1 MTRGTEIRAAVA
13 DEIRV
18 GEGIGAGTSARE
30 ILLRVHARAVNPEGI
45 AIVWPAPI
53 PIEPSAALAPTNRSA
68 PAERSDPSDRSGLGE
83 PANRIEPSDRSG
95 LSAPT
100 HRSDPSDRSGLSA
113 LTHRSGPNGLYG

>member
-68 PAERSDPSDRSGLGE
+68 PAERSDPSDRSGL
-83 PANRIEPSDRSG
+83 
-95 LSAPT
+95 
-100 HRSDPSDRSGLSA
+100 SA